1 MIGNYSARL
10 TGSQRNLLALL
21 ASSVIF
27 SAGCANMS
35 TTASSGANPF
45 SVPATIGGR
54 VHGGN
59 QQVSGATVSLF
70 YAGQSSPATL
80 AATTTTD
87 SSGSFSFIKD
97 PTNGDTDTGNT
108 YSCPSNT
115 DPLVYVL
122 SQGGNTQNNGVVGQT
137 NTAAAFIAIYG
148 TCKELTASNFVY
160 MSEVTSVATMAA
172 VQQFFNPAP
181 DANNNID
188 TIVADGTGQEKI
200 IIDNV
205 SNTAALLAYTT
216 TTGLYVPSTLL
227 SAASG
232 GNINPAVT
240 VTATPEP
247 GKVNLLAN
255 IISACINGATSAAP
269 ACTSLFAAAVPPIP
283 NTTNLNPPGFAAA
296 TDTLQALFYMLTNP
310 TSGGTA
316 NIATLFALPGGFLP
330 YQPSAAQP
338 TDWTIG
344 INYAST
350 NPSTTCGTPTGGTGG
365 FISAPYDINI
375 DNLDNV
381 WIANSQTGGN
391 LSAITAGGA
400 PLTCVNLDAG
410 SSKGGGNM
418 DSAGNVWFGAGTSMY
433 RYTPSTNTSVAYP
446 VTVSPLGVTADGI
459 GNVYF
464 TAVAGSVGSLY
475 ELPAAATNTGV
486 APVQISNT
494 VGPNPIRLMPD
505 FQGVATQGNLWV
517 SSGSTFVS
525 QVTPGTGPGSL
536 NGFITNPFTTSG
548 NSYGLSVSHANSIF
562 TSAIDTGAITR
573 LDFNGT
579 TWATASGWPYTGS
592 AAGISSPTSI
602 SIDGRINTWIPNN
615 GNGAS
620 TGSVSEISYFGP
632 NALSP
637 STGFQKAQTYLNS
650 GRALVVDQA
659 GNVWIAGD
667 GNNFITEIVGSG
679 VPIFQPYAIGLKN
692 GRFQTIP

>member
-35 TTASSGANPF
+35 STAPSSANPF
-45 SVPATIGGR
+45 SSPATIGGR

-59 QQVSGATVSLF
+59 QPVSGATVSLY
-70 YAGQSSPATL
+70 YAGQSNPATL

-87 SSGSFSFIKD
+87 SSGSFSFIKG
-97 PTNGDTDTGNT
+97 TTASGNT
-108 YSCPSNT
+108 YVCPSGT
-115 DPLVYVL
+115 DPMVYVV
-122 SQGGNTQNNGVVGQT
+122 SQGGDTQNNGVSGQT
-137 NTAAAFIAIYG
+137 NTAAAFIAIYPG
-148 TCKELTASNFVY
+148 TCSTLSASDFVY
-160 MSEVTSVATMAA
+160 MSEVTTVATMAA

-181 DANNNID
+181 DINGVSD
-188 TIVADGTGQEKI
+188 TIVADGTGQQKV
-200 IIDNV
+200 IIDGIYK
-205 SNTAALLAYTT
+205 TAALLANM
-216 TTGLYVPSTLL
+216 TTGLYVPSTTLN
-227 SAASG
+227 AASG

-240 VTATPEP
+240 LTATPEL
-247 GKVNLLAN
+247 GKVNLLSN
-255 IISACINGATSAAP
+255 IISSCVNGATSAAP

-283 NTTNLNPPGFAAA
+283 NTTSLNPPSFAPA
-296 TDTLQALFYMLTNP
+296 TDTLQALFYMLANP
-310 TSGGTA
+310 ASGGTA
-316 NIATLFALPGGFLP
+316 NMSTLFGLAGGVGAP

-344 INYAST
+344 INYAS
-350 NPSTTCGTPTGGTGG
+350 STPCGTPTGGTGG
-365 FISAPYDINI
+365 FISSPYDINI

-410 SSKGGGNM
+410 SSMGGGVM
-418 DSAGNVWFGAGTSMY
+418 DSEGNVWFGAGTSMY
-433 RYTPSTNTSVAYP
+433 RYSPATNTSVAYP
-446 VTVSPLGVTADGI
+446 VTVSPLGVAADGI
-459 GNVYF
+459 GNIYF
-464 TAVAGSVGSLY
+464 TAVAGSTGSLY

-505 FQGVATQGNLWV
+505 LQGVATQGNIWV

-525 QVTPGTGPGSL
+525 QVTPGTGPGSM
-536 NGFITNPFTTSG
+536 NGFLTNQFTTSG
-548 NSYGLSVSHANSIF
+548 NSYGLSISHANSIF

-573 LDFNGT
+573 LDFTGT
-579 TWATASGWPYTGS
+579 TWATASGWPYTAS

-602 SIDGRINTWIPNN
+602 SIDGRGNTWIPNN
-615 GNGAS
+615 ANGTS

-632 NALSP
+632 NAISP
-637 STGFQKAQTYLNS
+637 STGFQKPQTYLNS
-650 GRALVVDQA
+650 GRALAVDQA
-659 GNVWIAGD
+659 GNVWVAGD
-667 GNNFITEIVGSG
+667 GNNFVTEIVGSA
-679 VPIFQPYAIGLKN
+679 VPIFQPYALGLKV